1 MLVTLTKVLYHGIMF
16 AICEIVY
23 FDYIVVGWVDNGAKF
38 KETVLPICFIRNEH
52 KYKLG
57 QMLN

>member
-1 MLVTLTKVLYHGIMF
+1 MELCSPYVKSFTLT
-16 AICEIVY
+16 
-23 FDYIVVGWVDNGAKF
+23 YIVVGWVDNGAKF

-57 QMLN
+57 QKLN